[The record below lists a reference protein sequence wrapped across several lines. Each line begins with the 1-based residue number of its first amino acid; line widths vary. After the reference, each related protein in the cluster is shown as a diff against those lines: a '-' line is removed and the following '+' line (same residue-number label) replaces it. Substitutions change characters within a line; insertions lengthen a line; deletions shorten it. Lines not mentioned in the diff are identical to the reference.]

1 MAQMKIQLGIL
12 AAVLAL
18 LVAPFAYGAD
28 KPVTGKQQ
36 QRHVAGEKLDSGL
49 GNLPHYREWAKQPA
63 NSKLF
68 ALASHVPGEKLDSG
82 LGKLP
87 HYSQWAKHPETQAL
101 VALASHVPGEKLDS
115 GLGELPPYREWADNT
130 SNQHL
135 AAAGFSSSK

>member
-36 QRHVAGEKLDSGL
+36 QRHVA
-49 GNLPHYREWAKQPA
+49 
-63 NSKLF
+63 
-68 ALASHVPGEKLDSG
+68 GEKLDSG